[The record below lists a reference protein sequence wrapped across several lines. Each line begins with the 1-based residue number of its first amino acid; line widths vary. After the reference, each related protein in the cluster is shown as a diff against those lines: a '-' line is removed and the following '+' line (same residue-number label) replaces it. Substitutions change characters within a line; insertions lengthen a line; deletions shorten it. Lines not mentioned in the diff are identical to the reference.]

1 MEVIKLLTTN
11 KEEQLK
17 DMPIIRTTITKS
29 KDMKHIIHKTVI
41 TDIKPVGYYEAIM
54 AAKK

>member
-41 TDIKPVGYYEAIM
+41 TDIKPVRYYEAIM